1 MALKLKVLEAHD
13 SARTQWNYITTIII
27 AGMGF
32 FTDAYNLFCIS
43 IVSKLLGCLYC
54 SWAAFTTMTLA
65 VIGVAL
71 LIGTLTDHLIFGW
84 IADKLGVKELTA
96 SL

>member
-1 MALKLKVLEAHD
+1 MALKLKVLEAGD

-43 IVSKLLGCLYC
+43 TVSKLLGCLYYYNT
-54 SWAAFTTMTLA
+54 SPYRKAWKAPR
-65 VIGVAL
+65 
-71 LIGTLTDHLIFGW
+71 
-84 IADKLGVKELTA
+84 KL
-96 SL
+96 